1 MQYPDDDKISPS
13 TIAPIQYKASS
24 KQHGLICSW
33 PHALTAHDT
42 TYTKGELRAITPE
55 HVLLWMNMK
64 AFGVTDLSTDA
75 YPILV
80 RSSVACLLGK
90 SDIVFHA

>member
-13 TIAPIQYKASS
+13 TIAIQYKASLNNMVS
-24 KQHGLICSW
+24 FVHGR
-33 PHALTAHDT
+33 TYAHDT

-55 HVLLWMNMK
+55 HVFLWMNMK

-80 RSSVACLLGK
+80 RSSSLAFWK